1 MPDYIDD
8 IPPHI
13 DPSMPPKLV
22 FNRSQIGSSH
32 IWRDKHID
40 IGGPFIFDDFA
51 AALRSSDLTGL
62 GLSDIGLKT
71 I

>member
-1 MPDYIDD
+1 
-8 IPPHI
+8 
-13 DPSMPPKLV
+13 MPPKLV
-22 FNRSQIGSSH
+22 FNRSQIGASH

-40 IGGPFIFDDFA
+40 IGGPFISDDFA
-51 AALRSSDLTGL
+51 VALRSSDLTGL